1 MPVPKPT
8 YIYRIIHGEN
18 LQILIEEGKLVAP
31 NFSTNKNYISIGETE
46 LILQRGNK
54 SINIEPFGTM
64 RDYIS
69 FYFGVRSPMLYCIW
83 KGFDV
88 KKRPQQDIIY
98 LMSTIEKIEELEA
111 SFIFTDGHSFA
122 GYTQFFNEVKYL
134 NQVDWKTVNLI
145 QWDNTPNDSDRK
157 RRKAAE
163 CLVYKELPFES
174 IIGIVVY
181 NQESYDY
188 ISNVLNK
195 NKINLPVKIELGWY
209 YQ

>member
-8 YIYRIIHGEN
+8 YIYRIIHREN
-18 LQILIEEGKLVAP
+18 LQILIDDGKLVAP

-46 LILQRGNK
+46 LIKQRGDK
-54 SINIEPFGTM
+54 LIRISPFGTM

-88 KKRPQQDIIY
+88 KQRPQEDIIY
-98 LMSTIEKIEELEA
+98 LISTVEKLQELQT

-122 GYTQFFNEVKYL
+122 AYTQFFNDTKYL

-145 QWDNTPNDSDRK
+145 RWNNTPGDSDRK
-157 RRKAAE
+157 RRKEAE
-163 CLVYKELPFES
+163 CLAHKEVPFGS
-174 IIGIVVY
+174 ILGIVVY
-181 NQESYDY
+181 NENSFSY
-188 ISNVLNK
+188 ISSVLK
-195 NKINLPVKIELGWY
+195 YNKINLSVKTEPSWY
-209 YQ
+209 YK

>member
-8 YIYRIIHGEN
+8 YIYRIIHKEN
-18 LQILIEEGKLVAP
+18 LQILINEGKLVAP

-46 LILQRGNK
+46 LIRQRGNK
-54 SINIEPFGTM
+54 PITITPYGTM

-88 KKRPQQDIIY
+88 QQRPQEDIIY
-98 LMSTIEKIEELEA
+98 LISTIEKLQMLNA
-111 SFIFTDGHSFA
+111 PFIFTDGHSFA
-122 GYTQFFNEVKYL
+122 AYTQFFNDTKYL

-145 QWDNTPNDSDRK
+145 RWNNTPDDSDRK
-157 RRKAAE
+157 RRKEAE
-163 CLVYKELPFES
+163 CLVYKEIPLES

-181 NQESYDY
+181 NQKVYDY
-188 ISNVLNK
+188 ISSVLKK
-195 NKINLPVKIELGWY
+195 NKINIHINTMPGWY
-209 YQ
+209 Y